1 MSNIDTWKWEC
12 RCETEYQKMV
22 IRDIVEICG
31 PKGKRTCSIPE
42 LELLGH
48 AKEELIP
55 ALLYFERGGLI
66 GKCIPYPGTCIPFIF
81 SLIVRL

>member
-1 MSNIDTWKWEC
+1 MSNIDTWKWGC

-31 PKGKRTCSIPE
+31 PQGRRSCSIPE

-48 AKEELIP
+48 AKDELIP
-55 ALLYFERGGLI
+55 ALLYLKQAKLI
-66 GKCIPYPGTCIPFIF
+66 RVLVCFPDTEVPFIF
-81 SLIVRL
+81 NLVP